1 MRADGIHLG
10 MGSGERAPSTSVGDG
25 GGDGDDAGT
34 DAGKSRPGRSRDP
47 RELAAFVLVALAI
60 VGAAAIVVGPA
71 NDATATDTDTGPS
84 GAVETAVPASTATA
98 TATATA
104 ESAPD
109 VAMRV
114 RSIETCGTRCRTVTI
129 GLTNRG
135 DGAARSVSVA
145 TEITT
150 GGSLVWEG
158 QSDVGRLAAGE
169 TVTRTRT
176 IRVGYVDAARI
187 ERNDGQI
194 RIETT
199 VRTAS
204 GSRTFTEQRTVS

>member
-1 MRADGIHLG
+1 
-10 MGSGERAPSTSVGDG
+10 MGSGSE
-25 GGDGDDAGT
+25 
-34 DAGKSRPGRSRDP
+34 SRPRRSATGAGVGTTRGPTPAGRDRVGQDP

-71 NDATATDTDTGPS
+71 GDTTTTDTGAG
-84 GAVETAVPASTATA
+84 GAAGTATPESVATTATA
-98 TATATA
+98 TTTTTAD
-104 ESAPD
+104 SAPD

-135 DGAARSVSVA
+135 DDPAQSVRVA

-158 QSDVGRLAAGE
+158 RSDVGSLAAGE

-176 IRVGYVDAARI
+176 IRIGYVDAARI
-187 ERNDGQI
+187 ERNDGRI

-204 GSRTFTEQRTVS
+204 GTRTFTERRTVS

>member
-1 MRADGIHLG
+1 
-10 MGSGERAPSTSVGDG
+10 MGSGEREPSTSVRDG
-25 GGDGDDAGT
+25 GGSGDDAGT
-34 DAGKSRPGRSRDP
+34 DTGGSRPSRSKDP

-71 NDATATDTDTGPS
+71 GDTTTTDTGAG
-84 GAVETAVPASTATA
+84 GAAGTATPESVATTATA
-98 TATATA
+98 TTTTTAD
-104 ESAPD
+104 SAPD

-135 DGAARSVSVA
+135 DDPAQSVRVA

-158 QSDVGRLAAGE
+158 RSDVGSLAAGE

-176 IRVGYVDAARI
+176 IRIGYVDAARI
-187 ERNDGQI
+187 ERNDGRI

-204 GSRTFTEQRTVS
+204 GTRTFTERRTVS

>member
-1 MRADGIHLG
+1 MRADGIHLR

-25 GGDGDDAGT
+25 DGDGDDAGT

-84 GAVETAVPASTATA
+84 GAAETAVPASTA

-204 GSRTFTEQRTVS
+204 GSRTFTERRTVS